1 MLRDKSSSAIVA
13 VTDIDR
19 ARSFYATTLGL
30 ELEEDMGEVLTF
42 RTGETFL
49 VVYKS
54 DMAGTNKANA
64 VVWAVG
70 DEIDTIARD
79 LKAKGVSFRHYE
91 MDGVTMEGDVH
102 VAGDFRMVW
111 FADPDGN
118 ILHLNSM

>member
-19 ARSFYATTLGL
+19 ARSFYETTLGL
-30 ELEEDMGEVLTF
+30 MLDEDMGEVLTF

-70 DEIDTIARD
+70 DDIDTIARD

-91 MDGVTMEGDVH
+91 MDGVTMEGDVL

>member
-30 ELEEDMGEVLTF
+30 AVDEDMGEVLTF

-54 DMAGTNKANA
+54 EMAGTNKANA